1 MSEGGRRG
9 KIKRRTQYK
18 SSRGCEENFYACFEF
33 SWWRERKSRDETTLG
48 LCTEFLRPRLEKSE
62 NSARKVEG

>member
-1 MSEGGRRG
+1 MRALSFHGG
-9 KIKRRTQYK
+9 
-18 SSRGCEENFYACFEF
+18 E
-33 SWWRERKSRDETTLG
+33 RERKSRDETTLG